1 MPLTNA
7 GGHWLAETLSQ
18 NYGAKYKPEQSR
30 AIFDA
35 LAPDISDDQLREAID
50 RHIHNKLDDGGGIDG
65 TPIGSWPPT
74 VAHIEQQL
82 TRMYADKR
90 RQKEAAEKKKRA
102 QESDRHYEKAMD
114 SPDWRAE
121 IRKGAAIKAAILKEF
136 VAADNVVV
144 MQTLKAMHGER
155 GLIDDIPRAIE
166 TAARL
171 IIARDKDQNP
181 QRQEAA

>member
-1 MPLTNA
+1 MTLGA
-7 GGHWLAETLSQ
+7 DSAHWLHETLSR
-18 NYGAKYKPEQSR
+18 NYGHRYSPDLGR
-30 AIFDA
+30 ALYDEFRDTINDE
-35 LAPDISDDQLREAID
+35 QLREAIK
-50 RHIHNKLDDGGGIDG
+50 RHIRDAQEQRDG

-82 TRMYADKR
+82 TAMYRDKKR
-90 RQKEAAEKKKRA
+90 REVAAANDARR
-102 QESDRHYEKAMD
+102 QESDRTYDRAMK
-114 SPDWRAE
+114 SGLWREE
-121 IRKGAAIKAAILKEF
+121 IRKGAAIKAAIVKEF

-144 MQTLKAMHGER
+144 MQTLQAMQGER

-171 IIARDKDQNP
+171 IIARDKEQNP

>member
-1 MPLTNA
+1 MTLGSDSA
-7 GGHWLAETLSQ
+7 HWLHDTLSR
-18 NYGAKYKPEQSR
+18 NYGHRYSPDLGR
-30 AIFDA
+30 APYDELRDA
-35 LAPDISDDQLREAID
+35 ISDEQLREAIK
-50 RHIHNKLDDGGGIDG
+50 RHIRDAQEQRDG

-82 TRMYADKR
+82 TAMYRD
-90 RQKEAAEKKKRA
+90 KKRKEVA
-102 QESDRHYEKAMD
+102 AANDARRQESDRHYAKAMD

-136 VAADNVVV
+136 VAADNVVI
-144 MQTLKAMHGER
+144 MQTLKAMQGER

-171 IIARDKDQNP
+171 IIARDKEQNP

>member
-1 MPLTNA
+1 MTLGSDSA
-7 GGHWLAETLSQ
+7 HWLHETLSR
-18 NYGAKYKPEQSR
+18 NYGHRYSPDLGR
-30 AIFDA
+30 ALYDEFRDQINDE
-35 LAPDISDDQLREAID
+35 QLREAIK
-50 RHIHNKLDDGGGIDG
+50 RHIRDAQEQRDG

-82 TRMYADKR
+82 TAMYRDKKR
-90 RQKEAAEKKKRA
+90 REVAAANDARR
-102 QESDRHYEKAMD
+102 QESDRTYDRAMK
-114 SPDWRAE
+114 SNLWREE

-144 MQTLKAMHGER
+144 MQTLKAMQGDE

-171 IIARDKDQNP
+171 IIARDKEQNP

>member
-1 MPLTNA
+1 MTLGSDSA
-7 GGHWLAETLSQ
+7 HWLHDTLSR
-18 NYGAKYKPEQSR
+18 NYGHRYSPDLGR
-30 AIFDA
+30 ALYDEFRDTINDE
-35 LAPDISDDQLREAID
+35 QLREAIK
-50 RHIHNKLDDGGGIDG
+50 RHIRDAQEQRDG

-82 TRMYADKR
+82 TAMYRDKKR
-90 RQKEAAEKKKRA
+90 REVAAANDARR
-102 QESDRHYEKAMD
+102 QESDRTYNRAMK
-114 SPDWRAE
+114 SNLWREE

-144 MQTLKAMHGER
+144 MQTLKAMQGDE

-171 IIARDKDQNP
+171 IIARDKEQNP

>member
-1 MPLTNA
+1 MTLGSDSA
-7 GGHWLAETLSQ
+7 HWLHETLSR
-18 NYGAKYKPEQSR
+18 NYGHRYSPDLGR
-30 AIFDA
+30 ALYDEFRDTINDE
-35 LAPDISDDQLREAID
+35 QLREAIK
-50 RHIHNKLDDGGGIDG
+50 RHIRDAQEQRDG

-82 TRMYADKR
+82 TAMYRD
-90 RQKEAAEKKKRA
+90 KKRKEVA
-102 QESDRHYEKAMD
+102 AANDARRQESDRHYAKAMD

-144 MQTLKAMHGER
+144 MQTLKAMQSDE

-171 IIARDKDQNP
+171 IIARDKEQNP

>member
-1 MPLTNA
+1 MTLGSDSA
-7 GGHWLAETLSQ
+7 HWLHDTLSR
-18 NYGAKYKPEQSR
+18 NYGHRYSPDLGR
-30 AIFDA
+30 ALYDEFRDA
-35 LAPDISDDQLREAID
+35 INDEQLREAIK
-50 RHIHNKLDDGGGIDG
+50 RHIRDAQEQRDG

-82 TRMYADKR
+82 TAMYRDKKR
-90 RQKEAAEKKKRA
+90 REVAAANDARR
-102 QESDRHYEKAMD
+102 QESDRTYDRAMK
-114 SPDWRAE
+114 SGLWREE

-136 VAADNVVV
+136 VGADNVVV
-144 MQTLKAMHGER
+144 MQTLKAMQGDE

-171 IIARDKDQNP
+171 IIARDKEQNP

>member
-1 MPLTNA
+1 MTLGSDSA
-7 GGHWLAETLSQ
+7 HWLHDPLSR
-18 NYGAKYKPEQSR
+18 NYGHRYSPDLGR
-30 AIFDA
+30 ALYDEFRDTINDE
-35 LAPDISDDQLREAID
+35 QLREAIK
-50 RHIHNKLDDGGGIDG
+50 RHIRDAQEQRDG

-82 TRMYADKR
+82 TAMYRDKKR
-90 RQKEAAEKKKRA
+90 RDVAAANDARR
-102 QESDRHYEKAMD
+102 QESDRTYGRAMK
-114 SPDWRAE
+114 SNLWREE

-144 MQTLKAMHGER
+144 MQTLKAMQGDE

-171 IIARDKDQNP
+171 IIARDKEENP

>member
-1 MPLTNA
+1 MTLGSDSA
-7 GGHWLAETLSQ
+7 HWLHETLSR
-18 NYGAKYKPEQSR
+18 NYGHRYSPDLGR
-30 AIFDA
+30 ALYDEFRDQINDE
-35 LAPDISDDQLREAID
+35 QLREAIK
-50 RHIHNKLDDGGGIDG
+50 RHIRDAQEQRDGP
-65 TPIGSWPPT
+65 PIGSWPPT

-82 TRMYADKR
+82 TAMYRD
-90 RQKEAAEKKKRA
+90 KKRKEVA
-102 QESDRHYEKAMD
+102 AANDARRQESDRTYDRAMK
-114 SPDWRAE
+114 SNLWREE

-144 MQTLKAMHGER
+144 MQTLKAMQGDE

-171 IIARDKDQNP
+171 IIARDKEQNP

>member
-1 MPLTNA
+1 MTLGSDSA
-7 GGHWLAETLSQ
+7 HWLHETLSR
-18 NYGAKYKPEQSR
+18 NYGHRYSPDLGR
-30 AIFDA
+30 ALYDEFRDA
-35 LAPDISDDQLREAID
+35 INDEQLREAIK
-50 RHIHNKLDDGGGIDG
+50 RHIRDAQEQRDG

-82 TRMYADKR
+82 TAMYRDKKR
-90 RQKEAAEKKKRA
+90 REVAAANDARR
-102 QESDRHYEKAMD
+102 QESDRTYDRAMK
-114 SPDWRAE
+114 SGLWREE

-144 MQTLKAMHGER
+144 MQTLKAMQGER
-155 GLIDDIPRAIE
+155 GLIDDIPRAIK

-171 IIARDKDQNP
+171 IIARDKQNP

>member
-50 RHIHNKLDDGGGIDG
+50 RHIHNKLDDGGGLDG
-65 TPIGSWPPT
+65 TPLGSSPPT

-82 TRMYADKR
+82 TAMYRDKKR
-90 RQKEAAEKKKRA
+90 REVAAANDARR
-102 QESDRHYEKAMD
+102 QESDRTYDRAMK
-114 SPDWRAE
+114 SGLWREE
-121 IRKGAAIKAAILKEF
+121 IRKGAAIKAAIVKEF

-144 MQTLKAMHGER
+144 MQTLKAMQGER

-171 IIARDKDQNP
+171 IIARDKQNP